1 MILEHVWN
9 SSFEGLTNV
18 VDVYISALRS
28 KVDRD
33 FPQKLIQTNRGIGY
47 TFTCGGAPPGSAN
60 GSTNGF
66 GKRPPQ
72 VLVDPLFSQI
82 RRA

>member
-1 MILEHVWN
+1 
-9 SSFEGLTNV
+9 
-18 VDVYISALRS
+18 LRS

-33 FPQKLIQTNRGIGY
+33 FQQKMIQTNRGIGY
-47 TFTCGGAPPGSAN
+47 TFTCGGAPPT
-60 GSTNGF
+60 STNGH

-72 VLVDPLFSQI
+72 SHIDPLFSQI